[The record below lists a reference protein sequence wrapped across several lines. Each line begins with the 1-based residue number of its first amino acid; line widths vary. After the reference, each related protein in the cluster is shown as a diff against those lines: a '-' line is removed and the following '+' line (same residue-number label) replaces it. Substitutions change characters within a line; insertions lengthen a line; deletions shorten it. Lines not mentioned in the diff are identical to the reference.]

1 MRTSN
6 GPAAGGTAGRAG
18 GDDRDA
24 VDSHD
29 LTAAGKKTQRIHPG
43 GGWSMTRR
51 TAKTTVVTLAIW
63 GVLPLCVATCL
74 IGVGGLSHD

>member
-1 MRTSN
+1 
-6 GPAAGGTAGRAG
+6 
-18 GDDRDA
+18 
-24 VDSHD
+24 
-29 LTAAGKKTQRIHPG
+29 
-43 GGWSMTRR
+43 MTRR

>member
-6 GPAAGGTAGRAG
+6 GPAAGGTADRAY

-24 VDSHD
+24 LDSHD

-51 TAKTTVVTLAIW
+51 AIKTILVTAAIW
-63 GVLPLCVATCL
+63 GLLPSGVATYL
-74 IGVGGLSHD
+74 IRVGGLSHD